1 MKLFRSSWRKNI
13 TKSLRNW
20 LDNHSDSLE
29 RILERLDQ
37 LGSATKVFP
46 SLKYRIT
53 SIRLRINKSADRL
66 TKTSPQFLG
75 FIKVTKEDFPGI
87 RPAGARSFL

>member
-1 MKLFRSSWRKNI
+1 MKLFRSSRRKNI
-13 TKSLRNW
+13 TKGFCDR
-20 LDNHSDSLE
+20 LDNSSDPLE
-29 RILERLDQ
+29 RVLERLDQ
-37 LGSATKVFP
+37 LSSAAKVFP

>member
-13 TKSLRNW
+13 TKGFCDR
-20 LDNHSDSLE
+20 LDNCPDSIE

-37 LGSATKVFP
+37 LGSAAKVFP
-46 SLKYRIT
+46 SLKHRIT

>member
-37 LGSATKVFP
+37 LGSAAKVFP

-53 SIRLRINKSADRL
+53 SIGLRINKSADRL
-66 TKTSPQFLG
+66 TKTRPQFLG
-75 FIKVTKEDFPGI
+75 FFKVTKEDLPCVGPT
-87 RPAGARSFL
+87 RTRSFL